1 MGIGNLCKQGEGEE
15 GGKDI
20 LQIVMKVEQPI
31 LLS

>member
-15 GGKDI
+15 GDKDI

-31 LLS
+31 LSS